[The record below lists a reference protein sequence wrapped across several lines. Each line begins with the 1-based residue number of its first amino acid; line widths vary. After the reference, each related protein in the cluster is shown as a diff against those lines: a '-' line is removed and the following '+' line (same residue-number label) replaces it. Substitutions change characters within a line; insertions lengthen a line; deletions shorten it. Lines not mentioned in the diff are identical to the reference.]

1 MRKDVLII
9 IILLFVSCSKDET
22 PEFVGVERTVI
33 AYMAADNDLSGDAP
47 VDLEEMKQSYKET
60 GVNLIVLMDVAN
72 ETPYLLRITEGGSE
86 TIKVYP
92 EFDSADPANM
102 NSLLR
107 DIIEMYPSDDYG
119 LILWSHGTSWL
130 PAGMQLKSFAKDG
143 NRQMDIPELT
153 EALPVRFG
161 FILFDACLMGSI
173 EVAYELKDKADYIIA
188 SSGETIYEGF
198 PYDLII
204 PELIKQQP
212 DFRKVAEHYF
222 TYYNEQENELY
233 RSATIS
239 AVNTRELEALAA
251 VTAQAIA
258 GQPFDMTIFDRRSVQ
273 RLDVY
278 AEQYTFDF
286 MDFVNKAFPETDKTA
301 LTEQLNKAVLY
312 KAHTAGFIGM
322 YDIDTFCG
330 LSCYIPHP
338 SRDDM
343 NSYYLHLNWSEAS
356 GFVNLFDNREE
367 RINVPA
373 SESRTD
379 VEPINKKQPRQGNLL
394 ENETPKELLP
404 P

>member
-1 MRKDVLII
+1 MN
-9 IILLFVSCSKDET
+9 
-22 PEFVGVERTVI
+22 
-33 AYMAADNDLSGDAP
+33 A
-47 VDLEEMKQSYKET
+47 
-60 GVNLIVLMDVAN
+60 
-72 ETPYLLRITEGGSE
+72 LLRE
-86 TIKVYP
+86 
-92 EFDSADPANM
+92 
-102 NSLLR
+102 
-107 DIIEMYPSDDYG
+107 IIEMYPSDDYG

-143 NRQMDIPELT
+143 NRQMDIPEL
-153 EALPVRFG
+153 
-161 FILFDACLMGSI
+161 
-173 EVAYELKDKADYIIA
+173 
-188 SSGETIYEGF
+188 
-198 PYDLII
+198 
-204 PELIKQQP
+204 IKQQP
-212 DFRKVAEHYF
+212 DFRKVAENYF
-222 TYYNEQENELY
+222 MYYNEQENELY

-239 AVNTRELEALAA
+239 VVNTRELEALAA

-258 GQPFDMTIFDRRSVQ
+258 GRPFDMTTFDRRSVQ

-278 AEQYTFDF
+278 TEQYTFDF

-338 SRDDM
+338 SRDDL
-343 NSYYLHLNWSEAS
+343 NSYYQHLNWSKAS
-356 GFVNLFDNREE
+356 DFMNLFDNREDG
-367 RINVPA
+367 RIVPA

-379 VEPINKKQPRQGNLL
+379 VEPINKIQSRQGHLL

>member
-1 MRKDVLII
+1 MKRIVLLL
-9 IILLFVSCSKDET
+9 ILLAVLAACNKEDDIDIS
-22 PEFVGVERTVI
+22 PARTII
-33 AYMAADNDLSGDAP
+33 AYMAADNDLSGDAL
-47 VDLEEMKQSYKET
+47 VDLEEMKRSYKET

-72 ETPYLLRITEGGSE
+72 KDPYLLRITEGGSE

-102 NSLLR
+102 NNLLR
-107 DIIEMYPSDDYG
+107 EIIEMYPSDDYG

-130 PAGMQLKSFAKDG
+130 PAGMQLKSFAADG

-153 EALPVRFG
+153 EALPLRFS
-161 FILFDACLMGSI
+161 FILFDACLMGSV
-173 EVAYELKDKADYIIA
+173 EVAYELKDRADYIIA

-212 DFRKVAEHYF
+212 DFRKVAENYF
-222 TYYNEQENELY
+222 MYYNGQENELY

-239 AVNTRELEALAA
+239 VVNTRELEALAA

-258 GQPFDMTIFDRRSVQ
+258 GQAFDMTTFDRRSVQ

-301 LTEQLNKAVLY
+301 LTEHLNKAILY
-312 KAHTAGFIGM
+312 KAHTDGFIGM

-338 SRDDM
+338 SRDDL
-343 NSYYLHLNWSEAS
+343 NSYYLYLNWSQAS
-356 GFVNLFDNREE
+356 GFMNLFDNKDKE
-367 RINVPA
+367 ITVPA
-373 SESRTD
+373 SESRTN
-379 VEPINKKQPRQGNLL
+379 VESINKIQSRQDNLS
-394 ENETPKELLP
+394 EQRIPKDLLP